1 MSAESDRL
9 PFEPNK
15 KRQKP
20 AKAESKPPI
29 VKQESVKK
37 EKKKPRYRK
46 EEVAIPQVV
55 SQRMMRRIAGFA
67 GVPTSLG
74 IMTLVV
80 SYFLLVNTDIK
91 LPPVAVLLVNMGFF
105 GLGVLGIS
113 YGVLSASWDEDRA
126 GTLLGWSDFTVNL
139 GRMVSAWRESRQ
151 KKNT

>member
-37 EKKKPRYRK
+37 EKKKPRYSK

-55 SQRMMRRIAGFA
+55 SQRMMRRVAGFA

-80 SYFLLVNTDIK
+80 SYFLLVNTGIK
-91 LPPVAVLLVNMGFF
+91 LPPVVVLLVNMGFF

>member
-37 EKKKPRYRK
+37 EKKKPRYSK

-55 SQRMMRRIAGFA
+55 SQRMMRRVAGFA

-80 SYFLLVNTDIK
+80 SYFLLVNTGIK
-91 LPPVAVLLVNMGFF
+91 LPPVVVLLVNMGFF

-139 GRMVSAWRESRQ
+139 GRMMSAWRESRQ